1 MIQGWQRA
9 LRGTGRWYPMVTDL
23 NHRVAVLLPRFNKFL
38 GNGENKDSSPPK
50 EMGKAQEQA
59 ENLRASSSESLEIS

>member
-1 MIQGWQRA
+1 
-9 LRGTGRWYPMVTDL
+9 MVTDL

-59 ENLRASSSESLEIS
+59 ENLRASSSASLEIS